1 LKAQGRNIC
10 EKKIQSGKYYPSFIA
25 LATQHTPSLLLHRD
39 LKKSRKKK
47 TKNKEGVQERKDTEW
62 SGIERKKEGRG
73 DVEKVLKSA

>member
-1 LKAQGRNIC
+1 
-10 EKKIQSGKYYPSFIA
+10 
-25 LATQHTPSLLLHRD
+25 LLLHRD